1 MTLPCTP
8 TVRIRL
14 GTGVSFGTGF
24 VLGSDTEGVLGTS
37 VLGSSTVEYIDIS
50 SQVFQISTRHGRDR
64 VFNQYLP
71 GEATIQFYDF
81 TGDWNPVNESSP
93 YYPNILP
100 MRQIQASTTYNG
112 TNYALFSGYITSWDY
127 TWADPSVDY
136 AIVTVVAIDAFRLL
150 QLANITTV
158 TGAANK
164 DLPGTRIGLILDE
177 IGWPSTQ
184 RNLDLGDTELT
195 NDPGTSR
202 TALEAIQLIQDSD
215 LGAFYIA
222 HDGTATYLSRQT
234 LSQLAAGT
242 PWYFDDEGTNIQY
255 QGIDVSFDETELAN
269 QITFTPLGGSAQTVS
284 DSTSIDDY
292 FLRSYERTGLMMD
305 KNSDALARAN
315 QVLAYRKNPR
325 LRIDSLALDISS
337 NSDRVIPALEGEIGL
352 PIVVEKNMAGGS
364 HLDLRITIQG
374 HSHDITPERWITRFT
389 TAYPL
394 GTAFILGSTE
404 FGVLGTNTL

>member
-24 VLGSDTEGVLGTS
+24 VLGSATEGVLGTS

-50 SQVFQISTRHGRDR
+50 PQVFQIATRHGRDR

-81 TGDWNPVNESSP
+81 TGDWNPANQSSP

-100 MRQIQASTTYNG
+100 MRQIQASTTYEG

-136 AIVTVVAIDAFRLL
+136 AIVTVVAVDAFRLL
-150 QLANITTV
+150 QLSNITTV

-184 RNLDLGDTELT
+184 RNIDLGDTELT

-234 LSQLAAGT
+234 LSQLAAGE
-242 PWYFDDEGTNIQY
+242 PWYFDDEGVNIQY

-292 FLRSYERTGLMMD
+292 FLRSYERTGLMME

-325 LRIDSLALDISS
+325 LRIDSLVLDLSS
-337 NSDRVIPALEGEIGL
+337 NSNRVIPALEGEIGL
-352 PIVVEKNMAGGS
+352 PIVVEKNMAGGTNI
-364 HLDLRITIQG
+364 DLRITIQG